1 MCIAILC
8 PFPCYFCLPDAL
20 NDMLQ
25 RSKQITVLRDLQA
38 IRRYLMVSAQSKF
51 EFVSGRMVCVFLSLT
66 RLLLPHPMC
75 ACVLFVQGV
84 CEYGKDNRITS
95 LTTLIPAVH
104 SSMESFFHMFK
115 TLCAAHGIRTTLQ
128 QVPTKVRPINARG
141 CCWLARFVFVFALFA
156 HTLSCSLFVSR
167 RVQAEDEDGS
177 ERVGVAPR
185 VRKRRRA
192 DEDEEEEEEEEE
204 EVQEEEEEEEAVEV
218 EEEPV
223 APRRGQSSSKRARA
237 DSSSSQ
243 QSRRGA
249 SAAAP
254 SRRTSHV

>member
-1 MCIAILC
+1 M
-8 PFPCYFCLPDAL
+8 YD
-20 NDMLQ
+20 
-25 RSKQITVLRDLQA
+25 
-38 IRRYLMVSAQSKF
+38 YL
-51 EFVSGRMVCVFLSLT
+51 L
-66 RLLLPHPMC
+66 
-75 ACVLFVQGV
+75 VQGV

-128 QVPTKVRPINARG
+128 QVPTKVSPINARG
-141 CCWLARFVFVFALFA
+141 CRWLACFLFVFALFA
-156 HTLSCSLFVSR
+156 HTLLCSLFVSR
-167 RVQAEDEDGS
+167 RIQAEDEDGS

-185 VRKRRRA
+185 IRKRRRA
-192 DEDEEEEEEEEE
+192 DEDEEDEEEEEE
-204 EVQEEEEEEEAVEV
+204 EVQEEEEEEVAE